1 MQLTAIIS
9 PMVIMSGLPYPVVSM
24 EGYRAVAPL
33 KHLKEL
39 RLGQHAEQGYNVDLD
54 ALKTECLTHLS
65 LQGCMGLKGGEPAL
79 LALLERNPR
88 LEFLNASATPLTEKA
103 VPVLRSLK
111 SLQLLDVSGCFM
123 PKKAVKTLRE
133 LLKSKGGTFYAR
145 NCGGYMHGEY

>member
-1 MQLTAIIS
+1 MGVKA
-9 PMVIMSGLPYPVVSM
+9 PVVTM

-39 RLGQHAEQGYNVDLD
+39 NLGMHAEQGYGVDLD
-54 ALKTECLTHLS
+54 ALKTKCLTRLS

-111 SLQLLDVSGCFM
+111 SLQLLGVSGCFM
-123 PKKAVKTLRE
+123 SKEAVKTLRE
-133 LLKSKGGTFYAR
+133 LLKRKGGTFY
-145 NCGGYMHGEY
+145 YDEFYYEY